1 MNYKLLDQESAIEYA
16 KSKKLF
22 QSDEKITCQ
31 EIGDGNINYVFRLKG
46 EKKSYIF
53 KQADELLRSSQ
64 RPLSQNRMDIEAFM
78 LNYYNKSTAK
88 FAPKLYFYDR
98 DLKLIVMEDLFDY
111 KNLRHEYMNGNFYQG
126 TTKKLGEFCVKSLLP
141 TTIFYMDLNKRRKLQ
156 SMICNE
162 DMCNIT
168 EDLVLTEPFIDYK
181 KRNVITEGLEKYV
194 EENIYNDRN
203 LRLKAAILKEKFV
216 NDKQALIHGDLH
228 TGSIF
233 VKEGSVKIID
243 PEFATFAPIG
253 YDLGNVLANLF
264 FALLYNEEVLKNL
277 DGANEIKMHIEI
289 FIKSLYGSFAEYFKK
304 RKVLEPSFKNPDFIK
319 KTIQS
324 YMTDMYS
331 YCGTEI
337 LRRTI
342 GDSKVLEL
350 TTIEDLNK
358 RQIVDKILINFSKN
372 LINSPESFMSTNVI
386 KAYEGWHK
394 AINLI

>member
-1 MNYKLLDQESAIEYA
+1 MDYKLLDQESAIEYA

-98 DLKLIVMEDLFDY
+98 DLKLIAMEDLFDY
-111 KNLRHEYMNGNFYQG
+111 KNLRHEYMNGNFYKDS
-126 TTKKLGEFCVKSLLP
+126 TKSLGEFCVKSLLP
-141 TTIFYMDLNKRRKLQ
+141 TTIFYMDLKKRRKLQ

-168 EDLVLTEPFIDYK
+168 EDLVLTEPFMDYK
-181 KRNVITEGLEKYV
+181 KRNVITDGMEDYV
-194 EENIYNDRN
+194 KENIYNDRN
-203 LRLKAAILKEKFV
+203 LQLRAAVLKEKFV

-233 VKEGSVKIID
+233 VKEGEVKIID

-277 DGANEIKMHIEI
+277 DGANEIKHHIEI
-289 FIKSLYGSFAEYFKK
+289 FIKSLYRSFAEYFKK
-304 RKVLEPSFKNPDFIK
+304 KKVTDPSFNNNNFIN
-319 KTIQS
+319 KTIQD

-331 YCGTEI
+331 FCGTEL

-350 TTIEDLNK
+350 TTIDDLK
-358 RQIVDKILINFSKN
+358 TRQRVDKLLINFAKH
-372 LINSPESFMSTNVI
+372 LIVSPESLGYTNVI
-386 KAYEGWHK
+386 KTYEFWHND
-394 AINLI
+394 INLI

>member
-1 MNYKLLDQESAIEYA
+1 MNYKLLDKESAIEYA
-16 KSKKLF
+16 VGKNLF

-46 EKKSYIF
+46 KKKSYIF

-64 RPLSQNRMDIEAFM
+64 RPLSQNRMNIEAFM

-98 DLKLIVMEDLFDY
+98 DLKLIAMEDLFDY
-111 KNLRHEYMNGNFYQG
+111 KNLRHEYMNGNFYNDC
-126 TTKKLGEFCVKSLLP
+126 TKRLGEFCVKSLLP

-181 KRNVITEGLEKYV
+181 KRNVITEGLEDYV

-203 LRLKAAILKEKFV
+203 LKLRAAVLKEKFV

-243 PEFATFAPIG
+243 PEFAVFAPVG

-264 FALLYNEEVLKNL
+264 FALIYNEEVLKNVE
-277 DGANEIKMHIEI
+277 GVKEIKKQIEI
-289 FIKSLYGSFAEYFKK
+289 FIKSLQYNFFNYFKK

-372 LINSPESFMSTNVI
+372 LINSPEIFMSTNVI

>member
-1 MNYKLLDQESAIEYA
+1 MDYKLLDKESGVEYA

-78 LNYYNKSTAK
+78 LNYYNKSTPK
-88 FAPKLYFYDR
+88 FSPKLYFYDR

-111 KNLRHEYMNGNFYQG
+111 KNLRHEYMNGNFYKDS
-126 TTKKLGEFCVKSLLP
+126 TKKLGEFCVKSLLP

-162 DMCNIT
+162 EMCNIT

-203 LRLKAAILKEKFV
+203 LRLRAAVLKEKFV

-243 PEFATFAPIG
+243 PEFATFAPVG

-264 FALLYNEEVLKNL
+264 FALIYNELVLKSVE
-277 DGANEIKMHIEI
+277 GANKIKKQIEI
-289 FIKSLYGSFAEYFKK
+289 FIKSLYGSFSEYFKK
-304 RKVLEPSFKNPDFIK
+304 KNVIDPSFNNKNFIN
-319 KTIQS
+319 KTIQG

-331 YCGTEI
+331 FCGTEL

-350 TTIEDLNK
+350 TSIDDLET
-358 RQIVDKILINFSKN
+358 RQRGDKLLINFAKN
-372 LINSPESFMSTNVI
+372 LIVSPESLGYKNVI
-386 KAYEGWHK
+386 KTYEYWNND
-394 AINLI
+394 INLL

>member
-1 MNYKLLDQESAIEYA
+1 MDYKLLDQESAIEYA

-22 QSDEKITCQ
+22 QASENLTCQ

-46 EKKSYIF
+46 DKKSYIF

-78 LNYYNKSTAK
+78 LNYYNKSTPK
-88 FAPKLYFYDR
+88 FSPKLYFYDR
-98 DLKLIVMEDLFDY
+98 DLKLIVMEDLFDF
-111 KNLRHEYMNGNFYQG
+111 KNLRHEYMKGNFYQG

-181 KRNVITEGLEKYV
+181 NRNVITEGLEDYV

-203 LRLKAAILKEKFV
+203 LQLRAAMLKEKFV

-233 VKEGSVKIID
+233 VKEGEVKIID
-243 PEFATFAPIG
+243 PEFAVFAPVG

-264 FALLYNEEVLKNL
+264 FALIYNELVLKSVE
-277 DGANEIKMHIEI
+277 GANKIKKQIEI
-289 FIKSLYGSFAEYFKK
+289 FIKSLQYNFFNYFKK
-304 RKVLEPSFKNPDFIK
+304 RKVLEPSFKNRDFIK
-319 KTIQS
+319 NTIQG

-372 LINSPESFMSTNVI
+372 LINSPESFMFTNVI

>member
-1 MNYKLLDQESAIEYA
+1 MNYKLLDKESAIEYA
-16 KSKKLF
+16 VGKNLF

-46 EKKSYIF
+46 KKKSYIF

-64 RPLSQNRMDIEAFM
+64 RPLSQNRMNIEAFM

-98 DLKLIVMEDLFDY
+98 DLKLIAMEDLFDY
-111 KNLRHEYMNGNFYQG
+111 KNLRHEYMKGNFYQG

-168 EDLVLTEPFIDYK
+168 EDLVLTKPFIDYK
-181 KRNVITEGLEKYV
+181 NRNVITDGLEDYV
-194 EENIYNDRN
+194 EGNIYNDRN
-203 LRLKAAILKEKFV
+203 LKLRAVVLKEKFV

-243 PEFATFAPIG
+243 PEFAVFAPVG

-264 FALLYNEEVLKNL
+264 FALIYNEEVLKSVE
-277 DGANEIKMHIEI
+277 GANEIKKQIEI
-289 FIKSLYGSFAEYFKK
+289 FIKSLQYNFFDYFKK

>member
-1 MNYKLLDQESAIEYA
+1 MDYKLLDQESGVEYA

-22 QSDEKITCQ
+22 QASEIITCQ

-53 KQADELLRSSQ
+53 KQADALLRSSQ

-78 LNYYNKSTAK
+78 LNYYNKSTPK
-88 FAPKLYFYDR
+88 FSPKLYFYDR

-126 TTKKLGEFCVKSLLP
+126 TTKRLGEFCVKSLLP

-162 DMCNIT
+162 EMCNIT

-181 KRNVITEGLEKYV
+181 KRNVITEGLEDYV

-203 LRLKAAILKEKFV
+203 LQLRAAILKEKFV

-264 FALLYNEEVLKNL
+264 FALIYNEEVLKNL
-277 DGANEIKMHIEI
+277 EGSNEIKRHIEI
-289 FIKSLYGSFAEYFKK
+289 FIKSLYSSFAEYFKK
-304 RKVLEPSFKNPDFIK
+304 KKVIDPSFNNKNFIN
-319 KTIQS
+319 KTIQD

-331 YCGTEI
+331 FCGTEL

-350 TTIEDLNK
+350 TSIDDLK
-358 RQIVDKILINFSKN
+358 TRQRVDKLLINFAKN
-372 LINSPESFMSTNVI
+372 LIVSPESLGYKNVI
-386 KAYEGWHK
+386 KTYESWHND
-394 AINLI
+394 INLI

>member
-1 MNYKLLDQESAIEYA
+1 MDYKLLDQESAIEYA

-22 QSDEKITCQ
+22 QSYEKITCQ

-98 DLKLIVMEDLFDY
+98 DLKLIAMEDLFDY
-111 KNLRHEYMNGNFYQG
+111 KNLRHEYMKGNFYQG

-181 KRNVITEGLEKYV
+181 NRNVITDGLEDYV
-194 EENIYNDRN
+194 EGNIYNDRN
-203 LRLKAAILKEKFV
+203 LKLRAVVLKEKFV

-243 PEFATFAPIG
+243 PEFAVFAPVG

-264 FALLYNEEVLKNL
+264 FALIYNEEVLKSVE
-277 DGANEIKMHIEI
+277 GANEIKKQIEI
-289 FIKSLYGSFAEYFKK
+289 FIKSLQYNFFDYFKK
-304 RKVLEPSFKNPDFIK
+304 RKVLEPCFKNQDFIK

>member
-1 MNYKLLDQESAIEYA
+1 MDYKLLDKESAIEYA

-53 KQADELLRSSQ
+53 KQADELLRSSH

-98 DLKLIVMEDLFDY
+98 DLKLIAMEDLFDY
-111 KNLRHEYMNGNFYQG
+111 KNLRQEYMKGNFYKDS
-126 TTKKLGEFCVKSLLP
+126 TKSLGEFCVKSLLP

-181 KRNVITEGLEKYV
+181 KRNVITEGLEDYV

-203 LRLKAAILKEKFV
+203 LKLRAAVLKEKFV

-277 DGANEIKMHIEI
+277 DGTNEIKHHIEI
-289 FIKSLYGSFAEYFKK
+289 FIKSLYRSFTEYFKK
-304 RKVLEPSFKNPDFIK
+304 KKVIDPSFNNNNFIN
-319 KTIQS
+319 KTIQD

-331 YCGTEI
+331 FCGTEL

-350 TTIEDLNK
+350 TTIDDLET
-358 RQIVDKILINFSKN
+358 RQRVDKLLINFAKH
-372 LINSPESFMSTNVI
+372 LIVSPESLGYTNVI
-386 KAYEGWHK
+386 KTYEFWHND
-394 AINLI
+394 INLI

>member
-1 MNYKLLDQESAIEYA
+1 MDYKLLDQESAIEYA

-22 QSDEKITCQ
+22 QASENLTCQ
-31 EIGDGNINYVFRLKG
+31 EIGDGNINYVFRLKW

-78 LNYYNKSTAK
+78 LNYYNKSTPK
-88 FAPKLYFYDR
+88 FSPKLYFYDK
-98 DLKLIVMEDLFDY
+98 DLKLIVMEDLFDF
-111 KNLRHEYMNGNFYQG
+111 NSLRHEYMNGNFYQG

-141 TTIFYMDLNKRRKLQ
+141 TTIFHMDLNKRRKLQ

-181 KRNVITEGLEKYV
+181 KRNVITDGLKDYV

-203 LRLKAAILKEKFV
+203 LQLRAAMLKEKFV

-233 VKEGSVKIID
+233 VKEGEVKIID
-243 PEFATFAPIG
+243 PEFAVFAPVG

-264 FALLYNEEVLKNL
+264 FALIYNELVLNRVE
-277 DGANEIKMHIEI
+277 GANKIKKQIEI
-289 FIKSLYGSFAEYFKK
+289 FIKSLQYNFFNYFKK
-304 RKVLEPSFKNPDFIK
+304 RKVLEPSFKNQDFIK
-319 KTIQS
+319 NTIQS
-324 YMTDMYS
+324 YMADMYS

-358 RQIVDKILINFSKN
+358 RQMVDKILINFSKN

>member
-1 MNYKLLDQESAIEYA
+1 MDYKLLDKESAIEYA

-22 QSDEKITCQ
+22 QSNEKVTCQ

-98 DLKLIVMEDLFDY
+98 DLKLIAMEDLVDY
-111 KNLRHEYMNGNFYQG
+111 KNLRHEYMKGNFYQG

-181 KRNVITEGLEKYV
+181 KRNVITEGLEKFV
-194 EENIYNDRN
+194 QENIYNDRN
-203 LRLKAAILKEKFV
+203 LQLRAAVLKEKFV

-243 PEFATFAPIG
+243 PEFAVFAPIG

-304 RKVLEPSFKNPDFIK
+304 KKVIDPSFNNKNFIN
-319 KTIQS
+319 KTIQD

-331 YCGTEI
+331 FCGTEL

-350 TTIEDLNK
+350 TSIDDLK
-358 RQIVDKILINFSKN
+358 TRQRVDKLLINFAKH
-372 LINSPESFMSTNVI
+372 LIVSPESLGYTNVI
-386 KAYEGWHK
+386 KTYEFWHND
-394 AINLI
+394 INLI

>member
-1 MNYKLLDQESAIEYA
+1 MEYKLLDQESAIEYA
-16 KSKKLF
+16 VSKKLF
-22 QSDEKITCQ
+22 QASEKITCQ
-31 EIGDGNINYVFRLKG
+31 EIGDGNINYVFRLRG
-46 EKKSYIF
+46 DKKSYIF

-78 LNYYNKSTAK
+78 LNYYNKSTPK

-126 TTKKLGEFCVKSLLP
+126 TTKRLGEFCVKSLLP

-203 LRLKAAILKEKFV
+203 LQLRAAILKEKFV

-264 FALLYNEEVLKNL
+264 FALLYNDEVLKNL
-277 DGANEIKMHIEI
+277 EGANEIKRHIEI
-289 FIKSLYGSFAEYFKK
+289 FIKSLYSSFAEYFKK
-304 RKVLEPSFKNPDFIK
+304 KKVIDPSFNNKNFIN
-319 KTIQS
+319 KTIQD

-331 YCGTEI
+331 FCGTEL

-350 TTIEDLNK
+350 TSIDDLK
-358 RQIVDKILINFSKN
+358 TRQRVDKLLINFAKN
-372 LINSPESFMSTNVI
+372 LIVSPESLGYKNVI
-386 KAYEGWHK
+386 KTYESWHND
-394 AINLI
+394 INLI

>member
-1 MNYKLLDQESAIEYA
+1 MDYKLLDKESAIEYA
-16 KSKKLF
+16 KSKNLF

-98 DLKLIVMEDLFDY
+98 DLKLIAMEDLFDY
-111 KNLRHEYMNGNFYQG
+111 KNLRHEYMNGNFYKDS
-126 TTKKLGEFCVKSLLP
+126 TKKLGEFCVKSLLP

-162 DMCNIT
+162 EMCNIT

-181 KRNVITEGLEKYV
+181 KRNVITDGLEDYV

-203 LRLKAAILKEKFV
+203 LKLRAALLKEKFV

-243 PEFATFAPIG
+243 PEFAVFAPVG

-264 FALLYNEEVLKNL
+264 FALIYNELVSKSVERV
-277 DGANEIKMHIEI
+277 NEIKKQIEI
-289 FIKSLYGSFAEYFKK
+289 FIKSLQYNFFDYFKK
-304 RKVLEPSFKNPDFIK
+304 RKVLGPSFKNQDFIK

>member
-1 MNYKLLDQESAIEYA
+1 MDYKLLDQESAIEYA

-78 LNYYNKSTAK
+78 LNYYNKSTPK
-88 FAPKLYFYDR
+88 FSPKLYFYDR

-111 KNLRHEYMNGNFYQG
+111 KNLRHEYMKGNFYQG
-126 TTKKLGEFCVKSLLP
+126 TTKKLGKFCVKSLLP

-181 KRNVITEGLEKYV
+181 KRNVITDGLEDYV

-203 LRLKAAILKEKFV
+203 LKLRAALLKEKFV

-243 PEFATFAPIG
+243 PEFAVFAPVG

-264 FALLYNEEVLKNL
+264 FALIYNELVLNRVESV
-277 DGANEIKMHIEI
+277 NEIKKQIEI
-289 FIKSLYGSFAEYFKK
+289 FIKSLQYNFFNYFKK
-304 RKVLEPSFKNPDFIK
+304 RKVLEPSFKNQDFIK

-372 LINSPESFMSTNVI
+372 LINSPESFVSTNVI

>member
-1 MNYKLLDQESAIEYA
+1 MNYKLLDKESAIEYA
-16 KSKKLF
+16 KSKNLF

-46 EKKSYIF
+46 ENKSYIF

-88 FAPKLYFYDR
+88 FSPKLYFYDR
-98 DLKLIVMEDLFDY
+98 ELKLIVMEDLFDY
-111 KNLRHEYMNGNFYQG
+111 KNLRHEYMKGNFYQG

-141 TTIFYMDLNKRRKLQ
+141 TTIFHMDLNKRRKLQ

-162 DMCNIT
+162 EMCNIT

-181 KRNVITEGLEKYV
+181 KRNVITEGLENYV
-194 EENIYNDRN
+194 KENIYNDRN
-203 LRLKAAILKEKFV
+203 LKLRAAMLKEKFV

-243 PEFATFAPIG
+243 PEFAVFAPVG

-264 FALLYNEEVLKNL
+264 FALIYNELVSKSVESV
-277 DGANEIKMHIEI
+277 NEIKKQIEI
-289 FIKSLYGSFAEYFKK
+289 FIKSLQYNFFNYFKK
-304 RKVLEPSFKNPDFIK
+304 RKVLEPSFKNQDFIK
-319 KTIQS
+319 NTIQS

-331 YCGTEI
+331 FCGTEI

>member
-1 MNYKLLDQESAIEYA
+1 MDYKLLDQESAIEYA

-22 QSDEKITCQ
+22 QSDEKITWQ

-98 DLKLIVMEDLFDY
+98 DLKLIAMEDLFDY
-111 KNLRHEYMNGNFYQG
+111 KNLRHEYMNGNFYKDS
-126 TTKKLGEFCVKSLLP
+126 TKKLGEFCVKSLLP

-181 KRNVITEGLEKYV
+181 KRNVITDGLEDYV
-194 EENIYNDRN
+194 KENIYYDRN
-203 LRLKAAILKEKFV
+203 LQLRAAVLKEKFV

-233 VKEGSVKIID
+233 VKEGEVKIID

-264 FALLYNEEVLKNL
+264 FALIYNELVLKSVE
-277 DGANEIKMHIEI
+277 GINEIKKQIEI
-289 FIKSLYGSFAEYFKK
+289 FIKSLYRSFMEYFKK
-304 RKVLEPSFKNPDFIK
+304 KKVIDPSFNNNNFIN
-319 KTIQS
+319 KTIQD

-331 YCGTEI
+331 FCGTEL

-350 TTIEDLNK
+350 TTIDDLET
-358 RQIVDKILINFSKN
+358 RQRVDKLLINFAKH
-372 LINSPESFMSTNVI
+372 LIVSPESLGYTNVI
-386 KAYEGWHK
+386 KTYEFWHND
-394 AINLI
+394 INLI

>member
-1 MNYKLLDQESAIEYA
+1 MDYKLLDQDSAIEYA

-98 DLKLIVMEDLFDY
+98 DLKLIAMEDLFDY
-111 KNLRHEYMNGNFYQG
+111 KNLRHEYMKGNFYQG

-181 KRNVITEGLEKYV
+181 KRNVITDGMEDYV
-194 EENIYNDRN
+194 KENIYNDRN
-203 LRLKAAILKEKFV
+203 LQLRAAVLKEKFV

-233 VKEGSVKIID
+233 VKEGEVKIID

-277 DGANEIKMHIEI
+277 DGANEIKIQIEI
-289 FIKSLYGSFAEYFKK
+289 FIKSLYRSFMEYFKK
-304 RKVLEPSFKNPDFIK
+304 KKVIDPSFNNKNFIN
-319 KTIQS
+319 KTIQD
-324 YMTDMYS
+324 YKTDMYS
-331 YCGTEI
+331 FCGTEI

-350 TTIEDLNK
+350 TSIDDLET
-358 RQIVDKILINFSKN
+358 RQRVDKLLINFAKH
-372 LINSPESFMSTNVI
+372 LIVSPESLGYTNVI
-386 KAYEGWHK
+386 KTYEFWHND
-394 AINLI
+394 INLI

>member
-1 MNYKLLDQESAIEYA
+1 MDYKLLDQESAIEYA

-22 QSDEKITCQ
+22 QSDEKVTCQ

-46 EKKSYIF
+46 ENKSYIF

-88 FAPKLYFYDR
+88 FSPKLYFYDR

-111 KNLRHEYMNGNFYQG
+111 KNLRHEYMNGVFYQG

-162 DMCNIT
+162 EMCNIT

-181 KRNVITEGLEKYV
+181 KRNVITDGLEDYV

-203 LRLKAAILKEKFV
+203 LQLRAAMLKEKFV

-243 PEFATFAPIG
+243 PEFAVFAPVG

-264 FALLYNEEVLKNL
+264 FALIYNEEVLKSVE
-277 DGANEIKMHIEI
+277 GTNEIKKQIEI
-289 FIKSLYGSFAEYFKK
+289 FIKSLHYNFTKYFKK
-304 RKVLEPSFKNPDFIK
+304 KNVTEPSFKNPYFIN
-319 KTIQS
+319 KTIKG

-331 YCGTEI
+331 YCGTEL

-358 RQIVDKILINFSKN
+358 KQIVDKILINFSKN

>member
-1 MNYKLLDQESAIEYA
+1 MEYKLLDQESAIEYA
-16 KSKKLF
+16 VCKKLF
-22 QSDEKITCQ
+22 QASEKITCQ

-53 KQADELLRSSQ
+53 KQADALLRSSQ

-78 LNYYNKSTAK
+78 LNYYNKSTPK
-88 FAPKLYFYDR
+88 FSPKLYFYDR

-203 LRLKAAILKEKFV
+203 LQLRAAVLKEKFV

-243 PEFATFAPIG
+243 PEFATFAPVG

-264 FALLYNEEVLKNL
+264 FALLYNEEVLKSVE
-277 DGANEIKMHIEI
+277 GTNEIKHHIEI
-289 FIKSLYGSFAEYFKK
+289 FIKSLYSSFAEYFKK
-304 RKVLEPSFKNPDFIK
+304 KKVIDPSFNNKNFIN
-319 KTIQS
+319 KTIQE

-331 YCGTEI
+331 FCGTEL

-350 TTIEDLNK
+350 TSIDDLK
-358 RQIVDKILINFSKN
+358 TRQRVDKLLINFAKH
-372 LINSPESFMSTNVI
+372 LIVSPESLGYTNVI
-386 KAYEGWHK
+386 KTYESWHND
-394 AINLI
+394 INLI

>member
-1 MNYKLLDQESAIEYA
+1 
-16 KSKKLF
+16 
-22 QSDEKITCQ
+22 
-31 EIGDGNINYVFRLKG
+31 
-46 EKKSYIF
+46 
-53 KQADELLRSSQ
+53 
-64 RPLSQNRMDIEAFM
+64 
-78 LNYYNKSTAK
+78 
-88 FAPKLYFYDR
+88 
-98 DLKLIVMEDLFDY
+98 
-111 KNLRHEYMNGNFYQG
+111 
-126 TTKKLGEFCVKSLLP
+126 
-141 TTIFYMDLNKRRKLQ
+141 
-156 SMICNE
+156 MICNE

-181 KRNVITEGLEKYV
+181 KRNVITDGLEDYV

-203 LRLKAAILKEKFV
+203 LKLRAALLKEKFV

-243 PEFATFAPIG
+243 PEFAVFAPVG

-264 FALLYNEEVLKNL
+264 FALIYNELVLNRVESV
-277 DGANEIKMHIEI
+277 NEIKKQIEI
-289 FIKSLYGSFAEYFKK
+289 FIKSLQYNFFNYFKK
-304 RKVLEPSFKNPDFIK
+304 RKVLEPSFKNQDFIN

>member
-1 MNYKLLDQESAIEYA
+1 MDYKLLDQESAIEYG

-31 EIGDGNINYVFRLKG
+31 EIGDGNINYVFRVKG

-78 LNYYNKSTAK
+78 LNYYNKSTPK
-88 FAPKLYFYDR
+88 FSPKLYFYDK
-98 DLKLIVMEDLFDY
+98 DLKLIVMEDLFDF
-111 KNLRHEYMNGNFYQG
+111 NSLRHEYMNGNFYQG
-126 TTKKLGEFCVKSLLP
+126 TTKSLGEFCVKSLLP
-141 TTIFYMDLNKRRKLQ
+141 TTIFYMDLSKRRKLQ

-203 LRLKAAILKEKFV
+203 LRLKAAMLKEKFV

-243 PEFATFAPIG
+243 PEFATFAPVG

-264 FALLYNEEVLKNL
+264 FALIYNELVLKSVE
-277 DGANEIKMHIEI
+277 GANKIKMQIEI
-289 FIKSLYGSFAEYFKK
+289 FIKSLYSSFAEYFKK
-304 RKVLEPSFKNPDFIK
+304 KKVIDPSFNNKNFIN
-319 KTIQS
+319 KTIQD

-331 YCGTEI
+331 FCGTEL

-350 TTIEDLNK
+350 TSIDDLK
-358 RQIVDKILINFSKN
+358 TRQRVDKLLINFAKN
-372 LINSPESFMSTNVI
+372 LIVSPESLGYKNVI
-386 KAYEGWHK
+386 KTYEYWHND
-394 AINLI
+394 INLL

>member
-1 MNYKLLDQESAIEYA
+1 MDYKLLDQESAIEYA
-16 KSKKLF
+16 KSKKLS

-31 EIGDGNINYVFRLKG
+31 EIGDGNINYVFRLRG
-46 EKKSYIF
+46 DKKSYIF

-78 LNYYNKSTAK
+78 LNYYNKSTPK
-88 FAPKLYFYDR
+88 FSPKLYFYDR

-126 TTKKLGEFCVKSLLP
+126 TTKRLGEFCVKSHLP

-203 LRLKAAILKEKFV
+203 LQLRAAVLKEKFV

-277 DGANEIKMHIEI
+277 EGSNEIKRHIEI
-289 FIKSLYGSFAEYFKK
+289 FIKSLYSSFAEYFKK
-304 RKVLEPSFKNPDFIK
+304 KKVIDPSFNNKNFIN
-319 KTIQS
+319 KTIQD

-331 YCGTEI
+331 FCGTEL

-350 TTIEDLNK
+350 TSIDDLK
-358 RQIVDKILINFSKN
+358 TRQRVDKLLINFAKH
-372 LINSPESFMSTNVI
+372 LIVSPESLGYTNVI
-386 KAYEGWHK
+386 KTYESWHND
-394 AINLI
+394 INLI

>member
-1 MNYKLLDQESAIEYA
+1 MEYKLLDQESGVEYA
-16 KSKKLF
+16 VSKKLF

-78 LNYYNKSTAK
+78 LNYYNKSTPK
-88 FAPKLYFYDR
+88 FSPKLYFYDR

-203 LRLKAAILKEKFV
+203 LQLRAAILKEKFV

-264 FALLYNEEVLKNL
+264 FALIYNEEVLKNL
-277 DGANEIKMHIEI
+277 EGSNEIKRHIEI
-289 FIKSLYGSFAEYFKK
+289 FIKSLYSSFAEYFKK
-304 RKVLEPSFKNPDFIK
+304 KKVIDPSFNNKNFIN
-319 KTIQS
+319 KTIQD

-331 YCGTEI
+331 FCGTEL

-350 TTIEDLNK
+350 TSIDDLK
-358 RQIVDKILINFSKN
+358 TRQRMDKLLINFAKH
-372 LINSPESFMSTNVI
+372 LIVSPESLGYTNVI
-386 KAYEGWHK
+386 KTYESWHND
-394 AINLI
+394 INLI

>member
-1 MNYKLLDQESAIEYA
+1 MDYKLLDKESGVEYA

-22 QSDEKITCQ
+22 QSDEKVTCQ

-78 LNYYNKSTAK
+78 LNYYNKSTPN
-88 FAPKLYFYDR
+88 FSPKLYFYDR
-98 DLKLIVMEDLFDY
+98 DLKLIAMEDLFDY

-126 TTKKLGEFCVKSLLP
+126 TTKRLGEFCVKSLLP

-203 LRLKAAILKEKFV
+203 LQLRAAVLKEKFV

-233 VKEGSVKIID
+233 VKEGEVKIID

-264 FALLYNEEVLKNL
+264 FALLYNEEVLKSV
-277 DGANEIKMHIEI
+277 DGANEIKQQIEI
-289 FIKSLYGSFAEYFKK
+289 FIKSLYRSFTEYFKK
-304 RKVLEPSFKNPDFIK
+304 KKIIDPSFNNSNFIN
-319 KTIQS
+319 KTIQD

-331 YCGTEI
+331 FCGMEL

-358 RQIVDKILINFSKN
+358 RQMVDKILINFSKN
-372 LINSPESFMSTNVI
+372 LITSPESFMSTNVI